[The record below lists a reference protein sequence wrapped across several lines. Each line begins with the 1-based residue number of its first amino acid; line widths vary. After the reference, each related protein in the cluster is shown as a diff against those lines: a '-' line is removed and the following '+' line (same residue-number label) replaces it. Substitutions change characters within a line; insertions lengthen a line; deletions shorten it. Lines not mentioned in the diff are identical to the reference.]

1 MAKGVIFY
9 FDTDHYKRDF
19 VEKLT
24 YNEALSL
31 LKDRDNVFKLTIPQF
46 EEQFNDDDC
55 PFAVCWI
62 RIFIV

>member
-1 MAKGVIFY
+1 MGKGVIFY
-9 FDTDHYKRDF
+9 FDIDHYKRDF

-24 YNEALSL
+24 YEEALSL
-31 LKDRDNVFKLTIPQF
+31 LKDKDNVFRLTIPQF
-46 EEQFNDDDC
+46 EEEFNDDDC

>member
-9 FDTDHYKRDF
+9 FDVDHYKRDF
-19 VEKLT
+19 IEKLT
-24 YNEALSL
+24 YEEALSL
-31 LKDRDNVFKLTIPQF
+31 LKDKDNVFRLTIPQF
-46 EEQFNDDDC
+46 EEEFNDDDC